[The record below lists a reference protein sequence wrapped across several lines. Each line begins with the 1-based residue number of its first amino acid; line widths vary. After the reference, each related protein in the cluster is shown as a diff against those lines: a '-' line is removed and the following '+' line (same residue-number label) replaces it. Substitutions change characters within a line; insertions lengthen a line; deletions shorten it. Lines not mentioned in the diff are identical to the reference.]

1 MLLNEDA
8 VVDEKTGET
17 RMPTA
22 EEIVMKALSQEVLN
36 YIKL

>member
-8 VVDEKTGET
+8 VRDVETGEM
-17 RMPTA
+17 RQPTA
-22 EEIVMKALSQEVLN
+22 EEMVMKALSQEILN